1 MIFEKDNSKSKEN
14 NQENNRSEGRRRK
27 YFKTCE
33 LCWMLLKIKKYKLQQ
48 VIIKFGK
55 ATMIIVVSMKCGMWR
70 HFKWFQE
77 KSGRCR
83 GSKDVIANNFFKWFY
98 CGISEKCNHR
108 WKEWDERTAC
118 TTFFLIIRDII
129 PEGIE
134 AWQDMYKDLQKC
146 GGRFH
151 LHPSFPFPC
160 PHQIPFLSLC
170 SWDLPIYHFPGYS
183 EILSI
188 C

>member
-1 MIFEKDNSKSKEN
+1 MIFEKHNSKLKEN
-14 NQENNRSEGRRRK
+14 NQENNKSEGRRRK

-33 LCWMLLKIKKYKLQQ
+33 LCWMLLKIKKYKRQQ

-77 KSGRCR
+77 KSGRWR

-118 TTFFLIIRDII
+118 TIFFLIIRDLMHVSLLSELVRRRKRNQ
-129 PEGIE
+129 PCKKEGLIKE
-134 AWQDMYKDLQKC
+134 QNPWD
-146 GGRFH
+146 GRADGIQ
-151 LHPSFPFPC
+151 SRK
-160 PHQIPFLSLC
+160 
-170 SWDLPIYHFPGYS
+170 G
-183 EILSI
+183 
-188 C
+188 